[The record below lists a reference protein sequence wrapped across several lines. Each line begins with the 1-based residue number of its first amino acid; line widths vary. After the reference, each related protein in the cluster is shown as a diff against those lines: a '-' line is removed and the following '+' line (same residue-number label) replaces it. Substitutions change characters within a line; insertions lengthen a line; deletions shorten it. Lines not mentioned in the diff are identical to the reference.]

1 MHVVVVGGGIVGLAS
16 AYYLRRR
23 GIEVTVVE
31 RDRIGAGS
39 TPRAGGGI
47 RAQFSTPVSI
57 RLSTESI
64 PVWASFDEEFGVDID
79 YHRSGYLY
87 LARTEGTAERIRE
100 TTEIHADHGV
110 PSEFVSPETAREHC
124 PELDADRYV
133 GATYCPTDGFADPE
147 RALQGFALAAAREGA
162 AFRVGTRVT
171 GIEQDDD
178 GHVAGVRTDDGR
190 LDADFVVNAAG
201 GWAPQVAAMA
211 GRDLPIRAERRQ
223 LLVVDPGTEV
233 PLSVPFVTD
242 LDSGA
247 YFRPDRGGLAKVG
260 GHFPETDP
268 ADHEAAG
275 PADPEA
281 SAADPDAFDRGY
293 DEAWAERALAEAAEV
308 AGYFGEGTTVRD
320 GWAGLYA
327 MTPDHHPIIEEHEGL
342 VTAAGFSGHGFM
354 QAPATGQVVAELVA
368 DGQASTVD
376 VSGLDADRFD
386 RGEALAETFYS
397 A

>member
-1 MHVVVVGGGIVGLAS
+1 MHVVVVGGGVVGLAS

-23 GIEVTVVE
+23 GVEVTVVE

-57 RLSTESI
+57 DLSRESI
-64 PVWASFDEEFGVDID
+64 AVWDSFEAEFGVDLD

-87 LARTEGTAERIRE
+87 LARTEETAERIRT

-110 PSEFVSPETAREHC
+110 PSEFISPAEAREHC

-162 AFRVGTRVT
+162 DFRIGTRVT

-190 LDADFVVNAAG
+190 LDVDFVVNATGA
-201 GWAPQVAAMA
+201 WAPQLAAMV
-211 GRDLPIRAERRQ
+211 GRDLPIRPERRQ
-223 LLVVDPGTEV
+223 LLVVDPPRELQ
-233 PLSVPFVTD
+233 LSVPFVTD

-247 YFRPDRGGLAKVG
+247 YFRPERGGLAKVG
-260 GHFPETDP
+260 GHFSET
-268 ADHEAAG
+268 G
-275 PADPEA
+275 R
-281 SAADPDAFDRGY
+281 ADPDTFDRRY
-293 DEAWAERALAEAAEV
+293 DEAWAERVLAEAAAV
-308 AGYFGEGTTVRD
+308 AGNFGEGTTVRE

-327 MTPDHHPIIEEHEGL
+327 MTPDHHPIIEERDGL

-354 QAPATGQVVAELVA
+354 QSPATGQVVAELVA
-368 DGQASTVD
+368 DGEASTVD

-386 RGEALAETFYS
+386 RGEALSETFYS